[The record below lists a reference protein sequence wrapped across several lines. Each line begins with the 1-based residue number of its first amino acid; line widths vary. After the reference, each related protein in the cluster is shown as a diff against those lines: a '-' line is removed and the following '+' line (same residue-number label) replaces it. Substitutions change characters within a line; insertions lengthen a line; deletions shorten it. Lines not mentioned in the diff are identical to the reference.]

1 MRHLSLA
8 RLLPAGR
15 VEADR
20 ASPKSLFTAQELTEM
35 RDKPAAALNDWHSAN
50 KPQNVPEYR
59 RLSDTYFLVAQQLK
73 NFK

>member
-1 MRHLSLA
+1 
-8 RLLPAGR
+8 
-15 VEADR
+15 
-20 ASPKSLFTAQELTEM
+20 M
-35 RDKPAAALNDWHSAN
+35 RDKPAAAQNDWHSAN